1 MSSRKRIST
10 ALIGLIALVVI
21 GWFVR
26 DYAVTDAPPAGS
38 QPAVAVPGAESGLPV
53 QELSTLPA
61 EAGQTWKL
69 IQSGGPFPYPHKDG
83 TVFGN
88 REGVLPDEKA
98 GYYHEYTVPT
108 PGSRDRGARRL
119 VTGDRSEL
127 YYTSD
132 HYESFVV
139 VDVTG

>member
-1 MSSRKRIST
+1 MTSRKRIST

-26 DYAVTDAPPAGS
+26 DYAATDPAPAGS
-38 QPAVAVPGAESGLPV
+38 QPVAAVPGAESGLPV
-53 QELSTLPA
+53 EKLSTLPP
-61 EAGQTWKL
+61 EVDKTWQL
-69 IQSGGPFPYPHKDG
+69 IQRNGPFPHPGKDG

-88 REGVLPDEKA
+88 REGILPDQEA

-139 VDVTG
+139 VDTTG

>member
-10 ALIGLIALVVI
+10 ALVGLIALVVI

-26 DYAVTDAPPAGS
+26 DYATPDTLPTGSGPA
-38 QPAVAVPGAESGLPV
+38 AAVPGAESGLPI
-53 QELSTLPA
+53 ERLSTLPP
-61 EAGQTWKL
+61 EVGRTWEL
-69 IQSGGPFPYPHKDG
+69 IQRGGPFPYPDKDG
-83 TVFGN
+83 SVFGN
-88 REGVLPDEKA
+88 REGVLPEADP

-139 VDVTG
+139 VDVNG